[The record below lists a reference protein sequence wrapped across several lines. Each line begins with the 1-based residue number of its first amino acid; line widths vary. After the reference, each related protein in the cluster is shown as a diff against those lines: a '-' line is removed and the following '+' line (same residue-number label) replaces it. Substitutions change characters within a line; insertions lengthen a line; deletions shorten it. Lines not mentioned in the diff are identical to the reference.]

1 MNAIL
6 FLLIIVFAT
15 INIIQTWLILSI
27 KSLKKGGL
35 IIGLIGVVEFSLMIY
50 LFLERELMIFLI
62 LVITEIVQWLSIAY
76 FTTKR

>member
-1 MNAIL
+1 MMNL
-6 FLLIIVFAT
+6 YFLIGIFVT
-15 INIIQTWLILSI
+15 INIVQTWLIFSS

-35 IIGLIGVVEFSLMIY
+35 IIGLIEVVEFSLMIY

-76 FTTKR
+76 FTTKS